1 MKNYA
6 FRLGGLM
13 NLIESIIMGFIQG
26 VTEFLPVSSSGH
38 LAIFKNF
45 FGLKDVGVAFDVL
58 LHLGTLIAVFIAFF
72 SDIKDLFINGFGII
86 ADCCKN
92 IGIFISNKIKKTSKE
107 YHKIIS
113 TPYRRFAMLI
123 IVTTIPTGVMGIVF
137 NDIIENATKALIIP
151 GICLL
156 ITGVLLLIADCTP
169 EGSKDETNVTF
180 KNAFGVGV
188 CQGIATLPG
197 ISRSGTTIVAC
208 LVSRMDKS
216 FAVKYSFIMSIPV
229 ILGAAVL
236 KIKDLAEQNITSAE
250 VTNYIVGMAVAA
262 VVGYVCIKTMLQVV
276 RQKKYKVFAYYC
288 FFMGAISIIGYFV
301 K

>member
-1 MKNYA
+1 
-6 FRLGGLM
+6 M

-45 FGLKDVGVAFDVL
+45 FGLKEVGVAFDVL
-58 LHLGTLIAVFIAFF
+58 LHLGTLIAVFIAFWN
-72 SDIKDLFINGFGII
+72 DIKDLFINGFGIVC
-86 ADCCKN
+86 DSCKN
-92 IGIFISNKIKKTSKE
+92 IGIFVGNKLKKTDKE
-107 YHKIIS
+107 YHKVIS

-123 IVTTIPTGVMGIVF
+123 IVTTIPTGIMGIVF
-137 NDIIENATKALIIP
+137 NDLIENAGKALIIP

-169 EGSKDETNVTF
+169 DGSKDETNVTY
-180 KNAFGVGV
+180 KNAFGIGV
-188 CQGIATLPG
+188 CQGFATLPG

-208 LVSRMDKS
+208 LISKMDKS

-236 KIKDLAEQNITSAE
+236 EIKDLATQSITGTE
-250 VTNYIVGMAVAA
+250 VANYIIGMAVAA

-276 RQKKYKVFAYYC
+276 RKKKYKIFAYYC
-288 FFMGAISIIGYFV
+288 FVMGAISIIGYFV
-301 K
+301 KQ